1 MRYIKNSDLL
11 GSISDEWENGA
22 KAALEALKGKNPEE
36 RAAFINKNYK
46 IWSQLKHAM
55 ATLSHEKCWYSEK
68 RIAESELEVDH
79 FRPKNR
85 VSDVQPPHTGYWWLA
100 FDWRN
105 FRLAYSL
112 INKRR
117 RDTRE
122 GDIQG
127 KGCYFPLLKPE
138 TRVSDLEPA
147 SVAIEKPKLIDPCV
161 ATDILLLDY
170 AVEDGKVVER
180 HKPDEP
186 DPSLF
191 DRAKSSIDLFHLNEG
206 TLIRDRHDL
215 FVAIEHS
222 IRRIEQLEAERET
235 AGALNEQQALEYDSH
250 INQIADRINASAPFS
265 RFARACLRQKG
276 DLGWN
281 TELLETA

>member
-1 MRYIKNSDLL
+1 LRYIKNGDLL
-11 GSISDEWENGA
+11 GSISDQWSNEA
-22 KAALEALKGKNPEE
+22 TAALETLKVKQPEE
-36 RAAFINKNYK
+36 RAEFINKNYP
-46 IWSQLKHAM
+46 IWSSLKSAM
-55 ATLSHEKCWYSEK
+55 ATLSHDKCWYSEK
-68 RIAESELEVDH
+68 RIAVSELEVDH

-85 VSDVQPPHTGYWWLA
+85 VTDVQPPHAGYWWLA

-105 FRLAYSL
+105 YRLAYSL

-117 RDTRE
+117 KDTRE

-127 KGCYFPLLKPE
+127 KGCHFPLVNPE
-138 TRVSDLEPA
+138 SRVPDLAPA
-147 SVAIEKPKLIDPCV
+147 SVALERPKLIEPCV
-161 ATDILLLDY
+161 AADVLLLDY

-180 HKPDEP
+180 HRPNEADSTP
-186 DPSLF
+186 Y
-191 DRAKSSIDLFHLNEG
+191 DRARSSIELFHLNEG

-222 IRRIEQLEAERET
+222 AKCIEELEAERGA
-235 AGALNEQQALEYDSH
+235 AGVLSEKQALEFDGH

-265 RFARACLRQKG
+265 SFARACLRQKG

-281 TELLETA
+281 TELLATA